1 MAKPDVRRDYYADLG
16 LAPSAESEDIKKQF
30 RKLALKY
37 HPDKNP
43 GKEAEFN
50 VKFQAIKT
58 AHDFLSDPTTRLKY
72 DTDRLRAGY
81 GKVSGPPKTNSA
93 RRPQPTAFRPTP
105 PRPQYN
111 PPPPFAKPQ
120 PKPNGPSAGAKRY
133 EAHARAGPQSWH
145 KPQDEGQTRADAFK
159 GFSGMR
165 GANAAGSTGW
175 RGFDPNTGRAAP
187 GGTPRQ
193 QNQPFGKPRPQSA
206 YERFQESYRTQNP
219 SATPNPPK
227 KRNGYAP
234 GASGDDE
241 PMARNTSAYTS
252 SNRPSSMYFDPAP
265 PPPTAKKPTAS
276 EQHQSSPEY
285 ERARSRYAGTGGERT
300 FFTSSGLGR
309 SSTVRTPSG
318 GYQTTNA
325 RTNTP
330 SPMSAQHERR
340 RSASP
345 KPARNRA
352 YSVSETSSDLD
363 DSTSEEEIPIHPK
376 PKAIPKSRMRHRQKF
391 PDIYGQND
399 SSSSTGENSRAQ
411 QGQKHPGPSPSPR
424 GFRKHRRSSG
434 YHDGNADFFRDK
446 GHNSDSAAFPKGQQ
460 GPFGSS
466 SSRYDYLE
474 TQIFGISYTHFSTMW
489 PRPDSA
495 RNNTTSQPTF
505 GDSSHLHKKFSEEDW
520 REHLDKFDF
529 LGAHATARN
538 GFRSSPKE
546 SNEGK
551 RASQMPRDSWKPRQ
565 NLWPGFEGL
574 SMEDPPQ
581 PPQSNS
587 FTPPPGA
594 QSQDGS
600 ANDNNATQTPN
611 TRVPPNLFQSPSGGS
626 SAQAQTQPQ
635 QQPTPFAQAKFSA
648 EQWSEKLRN
657 LSWSVDD
664 DSKSRQTKTPPL
676 RSSPKKPARPAT
688 KVQSGPQPAKVA
700 TEAEEIR
707 DTINGDTPS
716 ESTSSLPAGAEAEPE
731 AMDLDDELPP
741 VHPTA
746 SAPASTSAS
755 ATNGNS
761 SGNGSANTSY
771 PDLNANTRASIP
783 TDSTK
788 TTSPHTVNGTSKA
801 EGRTPLFNLD
811 NLRNTAPFT
820 STNSGGIENLEDV
833 FATLPFE
840 SKARQQKTTKNDIRP
855 RELKLPN
862 PPKRPRAPELVPIQP
877 GSTKVMLPRE
887 KWNYYVSTMGSYMH
901 DWNLFNRRM
910 LLHFNTRQD
919 AIETGL
925 APGWMSAVGDT
936 TRLRMN
942 GNDEDSTPSKDEVNA
957 DPDFAES
964 DDLVPDRRSGGYSA
978 YLRGIEE
985 DIQVRKHWEVACEMH
1000 RECILD
1006 LGRLREWIRDGGKVV

>member
-58 AHDFLSDPTTRLKY
+58 AHDLLSDPTTRLKY

-81 GKVSGPPKTNSA
+81 GKVSGPPKTSST

-120 PKPNGPSAGAKRY
+120 PKSNGPSAGAKRY

-145 KPQDEGQTRADAFK
+145 KPQDESQTRADAFK

-165 GANAAGSTGW
+165 GANAAGSAGW
-175 RGFDPNTGRAAP
+175 RGFDPNTGRATP

-219 SATPNPPK
+219 SAMPNSPK
-227 KRNGYAP
+227 KKNGYAP

-265 PPPTAKKPTAS
+265 PPTAKKPTVT
-276 EQHQSSPEY
+276 EQTKSTPEY
-285 ERARSRYAGTGGERT
+285 ERTRSRYAATGGERT

-309 SSTVRTPSG
+309 SSTSRTPSG
-318 GYQTTNA
+318 GHQT
-325 RTNTP
+325 
-330 SPMSAQHERR
+330 SPTSAQHERR

-345 KPARNRA
+345 KAARNRA

-363 DSTSEEEIPIHPK
+363 DSTSEEEIPPVHPK
-376 PKAIPKSRMRHRQKF
+376 PKAIPKSRMRHRQRF
-391 PDIYGQND
+391 PDLYGQND
-399 SSSSTGENSRAQ
+399 SSSSTGENSRAR
-411 QGQKHPGPSPSPR
+411 QGQKHPRPSPSPR
-424 GFRKHRRSSG
+424 GFRKYRRSSG
-434 YHDGNADFFRDK
+434 YHDGNADFYRDK
-446 GHNSDSAAFPKGQQ
+446 GHNSDSAAFSKGQQ

-466 SSRYDYLE
+466 SSR
-474 TQIFGISYTHFSTMW
+474 
-489 PRPDSA
+489 PDSA
-495 RNNTTSQPTF
+495 RNKTTPQPTF

-529 LGAHATARN
+529 LGAHAKARN
-538 GFRSSPKE
+538 GFRASPKG
-546 SNEGK
+546 NNDVKG
-551 RASQMPRDSWKPRQ
+551 AAQMPPDSWKAKQ
-565 NLWPGFEGL
+565 NPWPGFAGL
-574 SMEDPPQ
+574 SMEDQPQ
-581 PPQSNS
+581 PPQSSS
-587 FTPPPGA
+587 FTPPPGT
-594 QSQDGS
+594 QSQDGT
-600 ANDNNATQTPN
+600 ANHTNPTQTTTTTHDHPRFPQF
-611 TRVPPNLFQSPSGGS
+611 TSGGS
-626 SAQAQTQPQ
+626 GSQAQPQPQPQ
-635 QQPTPFAQAKFSA
+635 QAPTPFAQAKFSA
-648 EQWSEKLRN
+648 EQWSEQLRN

-664 DSKSRQTKTPPL
+664 DSKTRQTRTPPL
-676 RSSPKKPARPAT
+676 RSPKKPVRPAT
-688 KVQSGPQPAKVA
+688 KVQNGPQPAKVA

-716 ESTSSLPAGAEAEPE
+716 ASTSSLPAGAEVEPE

-741 VHPTA
+741 VHPNA
-746 SAPASTSAS
+746 SAPASAS
-755 ATNGNS
+755 ATNGHKS
-761 SGNGSANTSY
+761 TNGSANTSY
-771 PDLNANTRASIP
+771 PDLNANARASIP
-783 TDSTK
+783 PDSRK
-788 TTSPHTVNGTSKA
+788 TASPHTVNGTSKA
-801 EGRTPLFNLD
+801 ETRTPLFNLN

-820 STNSGGIENLEDV
+820 STNSGGIENLDDV

-877 GSTKVMLPRE
+877 GSTQFMLPRE

-942 GNDEDSTPSKDEVNA
+942 GDDEDSTPSKDEVHAN
-957 DPDFAES
+957 PDVTES
-964 DDLVPDRRSGGYSA
+964 DELVPDRRTGGYSA

-1006 LGRLREWIRDGGKVV
+1006 LGRLREWIREGGKVV